1 VPVDQAHQIKQELLT
16 NQRRNPWRRNDGER
30 WLTKMAPE
38 RPVITPM
45 YWRLFAMS
53 MENKPFYKFY
63 FSKDAFISE
72 NVTRPK
78 SSTAITAVPTRCSND
93 LR

>member
-1 VPVDQAHQIKQELLT
+1 MASRPQVPVDQAHQIKQELLT

-45 YWRLFAMS
+45 YWQ
-53 MENKPFYKFY
+53 
-63 FSKDAFISE
+63 I
-72 NVTRPK
+72 
-78 SSTAITAVPTRCSND
+78 
-93 LR
+93 